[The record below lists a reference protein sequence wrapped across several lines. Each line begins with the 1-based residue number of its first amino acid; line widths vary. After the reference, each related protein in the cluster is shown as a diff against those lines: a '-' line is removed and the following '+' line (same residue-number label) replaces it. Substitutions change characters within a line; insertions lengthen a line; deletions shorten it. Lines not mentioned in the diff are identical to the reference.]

1 MTTETLKTLLPLLLP
16 IIALQIGLMIYSLV
30 DLFKRETVRF
40 KNKTI
45 WAVVIIFVNM
55 IGPIV
60 YLAIGRSDK

>member
-40 KNKTI
+40 KNKAI

>member
-16 IIALQIGLMIYSLV
+16 IIALQIGLMVYSLV

-40 KNKTI
+40 NNKAI